1 MSLDGVIAADTVLSR
16 VDGAQGQLVVCG
28 LKLQDLVNQMSF
40 QATLELLWSARENA
54 AGPNNLSVGQYGSL
68 GEARQSVFATVA
80 RMSEQTSRLEPIEA
94 LRACL
99 DLLPAPIDDFQLVAV
114 LPVAL
119 AAHHRIQAKLPLI
132 EPNPDLDHCQDFLR
146 MMGLP
151 HKSESVQALQTYLVT
166 VAEHGM
172 NASTFT
178 ARVVASTRAGHRAA
192 VSAALGALQGA
203 LHGGAPGPVLDMLD
217 LLEHHPDRAKWLEE
231 QILAG
236 ERLMGFGH
244 RIYKVRDPRADV
256 LSSACRNFTEVTAK
270 IQLAQEVE
278 KLATAALAK
287 HKPGRSLDT
296 NVEYYTAL
304 LLDGLGFKREQ
315 FTAVFACGRV
325 LGWIAH
331 ASEQERTGRL
341 IRPESRYIGVELIGQ
356 SK

>member
-16 VDGAQGQLVVCG
+16 VDGARGELVVCG
-28 LKLQDLVNQMSF
+28 FKLQDLVRQMSF
-40 QATLELLWSARENA
+40 QATLQLLWSAGDPA
-54 AGPNNLSVGQYGSL
+54 QSLATSASL
-68 GEARQSVFATVA
+68 GEARRSVFATVA
-80 RMSEQTSRLEPIEA
+80 GIAEQTSGLEPIEA
-94 LRACL
+94 LRACI
-99 DLLPAPIDDFQLVAV
+99 DLLPAPINDLQLVAV

-119 AAHHRIQAKLPLI
+119 AAHHRIRAKQPLI

-146 MMGLP
+146 MMGLSHNP
-151 HKSESVQALQTYLVT
+151 ESVRALQTYLVT

-217 LLEHHPDRAKWLEE
+217 LLEHHPDRAQWLEE
-231 QILAG
+231 QIFAG

-244 RIYKVRDPRADV
+244 RVYKVRDPRADV
-256 LSSACRNFTEVTAK
+256 LAKACRNFPKVTAK

-304 LLDGLGFKREQ
+304 LLDGLGFQREQ
-315 FTAVFACGRV
+315 FTAVFSCGRV

-341 IRPESRYIGVELIGQ
+341 IRPESRYVGAELVELA
-356 SK
+356 K